1 MNILNLLRREPVQIV
16 GFFAAGLQ
24 LIVSL
29 LAPLTIGQ
37 QGAINAA
44 IVVVAGVVAAFA
56 VSAEKAAPLIAGL
69 IQALIALAASFG
81 LLLAPQVQGA
91 LMTLVTAGIAFYIR
105 TQVVANVP
113 VTLIIASGNRHA
125 A

>member
-1 MNILNLLRREPVQIV
+1 MNILTLLRREPIQII

-24 LIVSL
+24 LLVSL
-29 LAPLTIGQ
+29 LVPLTIDQ

-44 IVVVAGVVAAFA
+44 IVVVAGVASAFT
-56 VSAEKAAPLIAGL
+56 VSVEKAAPLIAGL

-81 LLLAPQVQGA
+81 LFLAPQVQGA
-91 LMTLVTAGIAFYIR
+91 LMTLITGGIAFYIR
-105 TQVVANVP
+105 TQVTA
-113 VTLIIASGNRHA
+113 IAPLATSDSRHA

>member
-1 MNILNLLRREPVQIV
+1 MNILSLLRREPVQII

-37 QGAINAA
+37 QGAIDAA
-44 IVVVAGVVAAFA
+44 IVIVAGFAAALA

-91 LMTLVTAGIAFYIR
+91 LMTLVTAGVAWYVR
-105 TQVVANVP
+105 TQVYAFNP
-113 VTLIIASGNRHA
+113 VTAIVTSESRHA

>member
-1 MNILNLLRREPVQIV
+1 MNILTLLRREPIQII

-29 LAPLTIGQ
+29 LAPLTIDQ

-44 IVVVAGVVAAFA
+44 IVIVAGVAGAFT
-56 VSAEKAAPLIAGL
+56 VSLEKAAPLIAGL

-91 LMTLVTAGIAFYIR
+91 LMVLVGAGVAWFIR
-105 TQVVANVP
+105 TQVTVGAPVVAVSDG
-113 VTLIIASGNRHA
+113 AHA

>member
-1 MNILNLLRREPVQIV
+1 MMMNILTLLRREPIQII

-24 LIVSL
+24 LLVSL
-29 LAPLTIGQ
+29 LVPLTIDQ

-44 IVVVAGVVAAFA
+44 IVVVAGVASAFT
-56 VSAEKAAPLIAGL
+56 VSVEKAAPLIAGL

-81 LLLAPQVQGA
+81 LFLAPQVQGA
-91 LMTLVTAGIAFYIR
+91 LMTLITGGIAFYIR
-105 TQVVANVP
+105 TQVTAIVP
-113 VTLIIASGNRHA
+113 LATSDSRHA

>member
-1 MNILNLLRREPVQIV
+1 MNILTLLRREPIQII

-24 LIVSL
+24 LLVSL
-29 LAPLTIGQ
+29 LVPLTIDQ

-44 IVVVAGVVAAFA
+44 IVVVAGVASAFT
-56 VSAEKAAPLIAGL
+56 VSVEKAAPLIAGL

-81 LLLAPQVQGA
+81 LFLAPQVQGA
-91 LMTLVTAGIAFYIR
+91 LMTLITGGIAFYIR
-105 TQVVANVP
+105 TQVTAIVP
-113 VTLIIASGNRHA
+113 LATSDSRHA